1 MGFGAPSSL
10 LEASCT
16 ASSRLSLGSRLQHC
30 ILLSLLLLLPDAQD
44 PRDGIGLGWRSQTN
58 PPFQVL
64 AVITPAKS
72 LLLRKVTQPE
82 GLGIRMRASLGGLFC
97 LLQSPGSVSH
107 QGPHSSGASSPASR
121 RGISEPQ
128 LSRPRGVGVVPCR
141 PSGRL
146 ALSAAPSLVQEV
158 QGEREEPSTGA
169 PSFGNSL
176 QPRAGRCVL
185 LCWTVFSLVPEL
197 ATSPLP
203 CPPPRS
209 ALRCVDLGSL
219 PTFTSKEA
227 GARPWDARL
236 RRVWVLGFSIGKR
249 RQKRGER

>member
-1 MGFGAPSSL
+1 
-10 LEASCT
+10 
-16 ASSRLSLGSRLQHC
+16 
-30 ILLSLLLLLPDAQD
+30 
-44 PRDGIGLGWRSQTN
+44 
-58 PPFQVL
+58 
-64 AVITPAKS
+64 
-72 LLLRKVTQPE
+72 
-82 GLGIRMRASLGGLFC
+82 MRASLGGLFC

-227 GARPWDARL
+227 GAWPWDARL

-249 RQKRGER
+249 EDKSEGNVDHRKETWQGMNSTLSPPPTPLFFPFSFCSCTCGIWKCLG